1 MNEVDKGLT
10 IEELARR
17 GGLSLRTL
25 RYYIQEGLMPGPD
38 TAGKYASYSQHHLDH
53 ITIIKRLKS
62 LHLPLKEIRNLISN
76 MTPRDMKRILQYQD
90 TLYFQLGEEKVT
102 KSPTKSPGELS
113 SALEYIQDLE
123 IRQSRLQS
131 IANSPTIL
139 PRVQSEVKNQ
149 KDFTSIHEQGEL
161 KTQKESWS
169 KIILREGVE
178 LNIRETEAS
187 RYKNE
192 IEELAKFA
200 GKLFG
205 NY

>member
-1 MNEVDKGLT
+1 MNEVDKGFT

-102 KSPTKSPGELS
+102 KTPTKSPGELS

-131 IANSPTIL
+131 IASSPAIL
-139 PRVQSEVKNQ
+139 PRPQRKAKSQKNIA
-149 KDFTSIHEQGEL
+149 SIHDQGEL

-169 KIILREGVE
+169 KITISEGVE
-178 LNIRETEAS
+178 LNLKETEAS
-187 RYKNE
+187 RYKKE
-192 IEELAKFA
+192 IEELVKFA